1 MNVKNVFVEIKSDE
15 EVFDELKK
23 AVKEIKE
30 GKPVQKKESIVFS
43 DLNQMR
49 SFLTN
54 ERLRILHAIKEKN
67 PKNLYQLAKITGKD
81 YSSVYKNV
89 KALRDLGLIDL
100 HNNTPEVN
108 YHKINVEIV
117 V

>member
-23 AVKEIKE
+23 TVKEIKE

-108 YHKINVEIV
+108 YHKINVEI
-117 V
+117 